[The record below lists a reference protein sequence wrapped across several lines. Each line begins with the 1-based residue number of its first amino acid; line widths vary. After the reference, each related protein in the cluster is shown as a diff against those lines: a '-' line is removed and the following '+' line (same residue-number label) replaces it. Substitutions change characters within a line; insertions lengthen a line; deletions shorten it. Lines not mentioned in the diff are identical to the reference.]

1 MIDQELWWPK
11 GCEFVSNVRKRAN
24 VSDAEKLK
32 GLIINA
38 KSPLSKEQE
47 TLIRIIQKLNKLS
60 LLNQ

>member
-1 MIDQELWWPK
+1 
-11 GCEFVSNVRKRAN
+11 VSNVRKRAN
-24 VSDAEKLK
+24 VSDVEKIK

-47 TLIRIIQKLNKLS
+47 VLIHIIQKLNKLS